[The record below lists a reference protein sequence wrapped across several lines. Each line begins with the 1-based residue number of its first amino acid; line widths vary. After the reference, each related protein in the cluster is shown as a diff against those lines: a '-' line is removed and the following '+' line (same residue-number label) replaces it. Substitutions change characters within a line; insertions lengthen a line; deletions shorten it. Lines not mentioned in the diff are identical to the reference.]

1 MVFIKAAFDNE
12 IRKIAVESDISY
24 SDLVQKLLQVFPS
37 LGEQNPDNILLFYRD
52 ADGDNISFCSDTELK
67 TALEHVGTDNTIRVL
82 IAIKV
87 KESTPSLGL
96 MEDFFGDSWSDPF
109 FQHGLGLPSLFGG
122 FGHHL
127 HHHPIGAFFSERQ
140 QALRDR
146 EEQLRQQRLYEEKV
160 RKAEIERRK
169 ALMQKAKQAR
179 EERMKHLEETRR
191 KSQELTRTPGKAPAI
206 PDFPPGWTVRPFGS
220 WEPVVHEGP
229 HSTQWTWGPYGYHAT
244 YGGDMETEKQEEEE
258 EEVKKTENQEEVKKE
273 DQPQKS
279 TAAAEAMESDQ

>member
-1 MVFIKAAFDNE
+1 
-12 IRKIAVESDISY
+12 
-24 SDLVQKLLQVFPS
+24 
-37 LGEQNPDNILLFYRD
+37 
-52 ADGDNISFCSDTELK
+52 
-67 TALEHVGTDNTIRVL
+67 
-82 IAIKV
+82 
-87 KESTPSLGL
+87 
-96 MEDFFGDSWSDPF
+96 
-109 FQHGLGLPSLFGG
+109 
-122 FGHHL
+122 
-127 HHHPIGAFFSERQ
+127 
-140 QALRDR
+140 
-146 EEQLRQQRLYEEKV
+146 
-160 RKAEIERRK
+160 
-169 ALMQKAKQAR
+169 
-179 EERMKHLEETRR
+179 MKHLEETRR

>member
-52 ADGDNISFCSDTELK
+52 ADGDNISFCSDTELR

-191 KSQELTRTPGKAPAI
+191 KSQELTVRLEKHLPFLTFLQVGQSDHLVPGSQWCTKDHI
-206 PDFPPGWTVRPFGS
+206 PLSGHGDRMDIM
-220 WEPVVHEGP
+220 P
-229 HSTQWTWGPYGYHAT
+229 HMEETWR
-244 YGGDMETEKQEEEE
+244 QR
-258 EEVKKTENQEEVKKE
+258 
-273 DQPQKS
+273 S
-279 TAAAEAMESDQ
+279 RRRRRRRR